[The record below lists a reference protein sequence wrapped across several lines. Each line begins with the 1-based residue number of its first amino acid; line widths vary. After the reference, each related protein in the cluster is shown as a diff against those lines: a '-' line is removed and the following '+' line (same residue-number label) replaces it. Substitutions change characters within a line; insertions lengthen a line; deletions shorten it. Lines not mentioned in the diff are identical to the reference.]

1 MSDTVEEAIKNFK
14 FHPIILLIKNKIGKD
29 ISQSLFCFNEITKAE
44 VLKEINSINNKK
56 ANPFYTIPSKILK
69 T

>member
-1 MSDTVEEAIKNFK
+1 MSDTVEEAIKDFK
-14 FHPIILLIKNKIGKD
+14 FHPIKNKIGKD